1 MNDLDMFFVF
11 VFLFVCFLFLFF
23 TKKDNVDL
31 DCVSKVIVE
40 ELLIYLK
47 LSILLY
53 AAETVIMT
61 EYAYDL
67 QHALNEFEVCC
78 KQWKC

>member
-1 MNDLDMFFVF
+1 MILTCLFVF
-11 VFLFVCFLFLFF
+11 F
-23 TKKDNVDL
+23 TIKDIVGL
-31 DCVSKVIVE
+31 DCVSNVIEE

-47 LSILLY
+47 LSTLLY
-53 AAETVIMT
+53 ADKTVIMA
-61 EYAYDL
+61 ESAYDL